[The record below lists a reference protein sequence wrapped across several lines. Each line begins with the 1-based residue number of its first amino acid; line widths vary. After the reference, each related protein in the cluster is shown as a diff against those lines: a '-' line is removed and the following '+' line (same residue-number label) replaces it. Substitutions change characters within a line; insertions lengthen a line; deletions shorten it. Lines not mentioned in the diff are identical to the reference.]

1 MADSVNSQITDAV
14 TQANVKVLG
23 EAPAEAVGISFQAL
37 SHATGLAM
45 ENATSTQGGMQQVA
59 NTATSSICALI
70 VELASK

>member
-1 MADSVNSQITDAV
+1 M
-14 TQANVKVLG
+14 
-23 EAPAEAVGISFQAL
+23 SFQAL

-70 VELASK
+70 VELASQ

>member
-1 MADSVNSQITDAV
+1 MAETVNGQITDAV

-23 EAPAEAVGISFQAL
+23 EAPAEAVGMSFQAL
-37 SHATGLAM
+37 SHAIGLAM

-70 VELASK
+70 VEQAGK

>member
-1 MADSVNSQITDAV
+1 MAETVNSQVTDAV

-23 EAPAEAVGISFQAL
+23 EAPAEAVGMSFQAL

-45 ENATSTQGGMQQVA
+45 ENATATQGGMQQVA

-70 VELASK
+70 VELASQ

>member
-1 MADSVNSQITDAV
+1 MADQVNAQVTDAV

-23 EAPAEAVGISFQAL
+23 EAPAEAVGMSFQAL
-37 SHATGLAM
+37 SHSTGLAM

-59 NTATSSICALI
+59 NSATSSICALI